1 MTCFKAGCHGE
12 SCVQTV
18 ILPTVVV
25 AGGKTMFDYHL
36 PAKYGTVPYAVHGT
50 YQRYNNPGKRA
61 RFREL
66 GALTSAPS

>member
-1 MTCFKAGCHGE
+1 
-12 SCVQTV
+12 
-18 ILPTVVV
+18 
-25 AGGKTMFDYHL
+25 MFDYHL